1 MTVCRIFFVARY
13 AGLALGLM
21 TALVAQAAQPPVLQA
36 PPQNVVNLAV
46 AASREVVQDTLSISL
61 AVTREGADA
70 SAVQNDLRQVLDA
83 ALTQARKAVRSGML
97 DVRTG
102 AFSISPRYVSR
113 TGGGSAQN
121 GWQGRAE
128 LVIEG
133 RDTGAVS
140 QLAGRLTGLTV
151 ARVAFGLSREAR
163 ERVEAE
169 VESEAISRFRSR
181 AESYAQQFGFGGYT
195 LREVAVSGAD
205 AGNTPVQMLRSAP
218 MAAARGPEEFQP
230 VEPGKATVSVTV
242 SGSIQLLPK

>member
-1 MTVCRIFFVARY
+1 MTIFRIAPVARY
-13 AGLALGLM
+13 GGLALGLM
-21 TALVAQAAQPPVLQA
+21 TALIAQAASPPLLRA
-36 PPQNVVNLAV
+36 PPQNVINLGV
-46 AASREVVQDTLSISL
+46 AASREVLQDTLSISM
-61 AVTREGADA
+61 AVAREGADA
-70 SAVQNDLRQVLDA
+70 SAVQTELRQVLEA
-83 ALTQARKAVRSGML
+83 GLTQARKAVRPGML
-97 DVRTG
+97 EVRTG

-113 TGGGSAQN
+113 PGGGSAQN

-133 RDTGAVS
+133 RDTSAVS

-151 ARVAFGLSREAR
+151 ARVTFSLSREAR

-195 LREVAVSGAD
+195 LREVAVSGGDPGSA
-205 AGNTPVQMLRSAP
+205 PVQMLRSAP

-230 VEPGKATVSVTV
+230 VEPGRATVSVTV